1 MCISKRILNTTHI
14 FLYDIY
20 FRKAQKHM
28 LNSVSNNI
36 NLLNR
41 NEKLSLI
48 NPFVTGIL
56 YMKLFNNTTFNK
68 EYAVVNLKNI
78 IKFRGANRQ
87 TSMQTV
93 C

>member
-1 MCISKRILNTTHI
+1 
-14 FLYDIY
+14 
-20 FRKAQKHM
+20 M
-28 LNSVSNNI
+28 LNSVPNNI

-56 YMKLFNNTTFNK
+56 YMKLFNNTTLNK

-87 TSMQTV
+87 TIMQTV
-93 C
+93 R